1 MGALLE
7 VGARHG
13 LPVYFDSAQGLGA
26 EYRGLKV
33 GTFGRCEILW
43 LSLTK
48 VVTATEGGVVC
59 TGDRGLAARLRSMR
73 DYGKDPTDGEDKVYL
88 RGGIALPFS
97 AWTTW

>member
-1 MGALLE
+1 MDALLE
-7 VGARHG
+7 VGARH
-13 LPVYFDSAQGLGA
+13 GLGA

-48 VVTATEGGVVC
+48 VVTAMEGGVVC